1 MKKRMKKRKGTT
13 LIELVVVL
21 VMMSL
26 FIYIVFNVFNVTYDA
41 YNFNREFAAK
51 MYAQTNVDNFFEIFE
66 KELMYAGSMG
76 NVIEELSVFAND
88 GISENP
94 TITNSVNTKSATII
108 TQYALAEQL
117 ILTKKDKGRYEDE
130 AGISPDAT
138 EKTYFALYPN
148 AFNETGPDLEVWTLA
163 YDEIGTPTEAT
174 TVKIIEAIP
183 ETYTIDGTEA
193 TALEIKLENID
204 PIPASYTYLSSLLN
218 EISFESMKG
227 LDLELEADK
236 ENWSGEMIYK
246 TTIYKEASDV
256 KLNRYIPTI
265 DSTYTINLINNV
277 DSFQATNLSD
287 NFIATISYIVPE
299 IEESTITV
307 SRKFLKPQLSE

>member
-1 MKKRMKKRKGTT
+1 MKKRMRRRTATT

-108 TQYALAEQL
+108 TQYALAEQ
-117 ILTKKDKGRYEDE
+117 
-130 AGISPDAT
+130 
-138 EKTYFALYPN
+138 
-148 AFNETGPDLEVWTLA
+148 
-163 YDEIGTPTEAT
+163 
-174 TVKIIEAIP
+174 
-183 ETYTIDGTEA
+183 
-193 TALEIKLENID
+193 
-204 PIPASYTYLSSLLN
+204 
-218 EISFESMKG
+218 
-227 LDLELEADK
+227 
-236 ENWSGEMIYK
+236 
-246 TTIYKEASDV
+246 
-256 KLNRYIPTI
+256 
-265 DSTYTINLINNV
+265 
-277 DSFQATNLSD
+277 
-287 NFIATISYIVPE
+287 
-299 IEESTITV
+299 
-307 SRKFLKPQLSE
+307 